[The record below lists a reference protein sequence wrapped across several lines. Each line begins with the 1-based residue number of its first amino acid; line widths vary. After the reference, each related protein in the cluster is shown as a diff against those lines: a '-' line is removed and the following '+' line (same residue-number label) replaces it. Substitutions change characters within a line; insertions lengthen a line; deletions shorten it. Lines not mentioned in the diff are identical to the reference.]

1 MKHFYLYYS
10 YEEYGRGYIGKRECW
25 CLPEKDIKYFGSFS
39 DKTFRPTKKIILE
52 EFDSV
57 EGALEAECVLHNFY
71 EVDKNP
77 HFANKARQT
86 SKKFYYVSPLGSI
99 SGDKNP
105 SKRPEVKEKI
115 AKGNRGKIRTAEH
128 RKKMSEYRKGRL
140 KNEEHKKK
148 IKLSNCRYIYT
159 LISPQGQIT
168 ETIFYTDFCKE
179 HNLNFRKINEV
190 ARGIRLHHKKWK
202 ALRYPISKG
211 DK

>member
-1 MKHFYLYYS
+1 
-10 YEEYGRGYIGKRECW
+10 
-25 CLPEKDIKYFGSFS
+25 
-39 DKTFRPTKKIILE
+39 
-52 EFDSV
+52 
-57 EGALEAECVLHNFY
+57 
-71 EVDKNP
+71 
-77 HFANKARQT
+77 
-86 SKKFYYVSPLGSI
+86 
-99 SGDKNP
+99 
-105 SKRPEVKEKI
+105 
-115 AKGNRGKIRTAEH
+115 
-128 RKKMSEYRKGRL
+128 MSEYRKGRL